1 MKSSCAA
8 CRTRL
13 GGELGIE
20 GFMELNENA
29 APRAASCSPGEA
41 LAGTPHEAIDGFWR
55 ESGELYRDIAASF
68 GLSESAWDIL
78 YSIYLAGDK
87 GISQRDICEQMCVG
101 KQTVN
106 SSIHK
111 LAREGVV
118 SLSREG
124 RTSLVELTEVGASLA
139 ARAVAPVIAAE
150 EAALADL
157 GEDGQEQALALL
169 RRYTRA
175 LRLRFSEI
183 PGSRVSPTAG
193 KGGC

>member
-1 MKSSCAA
+1 MIS
-8 CRTRL
+8 
-13 GGELGIE
+13 GETS
-20 GFMELNENA
+20 A
-29 APRAASCSPGEA
+29 APSPREE
-41 LAGTPHEAIDGFWR
+41 LAGTPHEARDGFWR
-55 ESGELYRDIAASF
+55 ESRELYRDIAASF

-78 YSIYLAGDK
+78 YAIYLAGDE
-87 GISQRDICEQMCVG
+87 GVSQREICDQMCLE

-118 SLSREG
+118 SLARVG
-124 RTSLVELTEVGASLA
+124 RTSIVKLTEAGASLV

-157 GEDGQEQALALL
+157 GEDGQAQALALL
-169 RRYTRA
+169 RRYTDA
-175 LRLRFSEI
+175 LRLHFSEI
-183 PGSRVSPTAG
+183 PESRVSPTAG

>member
-1 MKSSCAA
+1 
-8 CRTRL
+8 
-13 GGELGIE
+13 
-20 GFMELNENA
+20 MELVED
-29 APRAASCSPGEA
+29 AASHAPARSPREA
-41 LAGTPHEAIDGFWR
+41 LAGTPHEAMDGFWR

-78 YSIYLAGDK
+78 YAVYLAGSD
-87 GISQRDICEQMCVG
+87 GVSQRDICEQMCLG

-111 LAREGVV
+111 LAREGAVA
-118 SLSREG
+118 LSRAG
-124 RTSLVELTEVGASLA
+124 RVSVVKLTEAGESLA
-139 ARAVAPVIAAE
+139 ARAIAPVIAAE

-157 GEDGQEQALALL
+157 GEEGQAQALALL
-169 RRYTRA
+169 RRYTDA

-183 PGSRVSPTAG
+183 PGSRVASSAG

>member
-1 MKSSCAA
+1 MA
-8 CRTRL
+8 
-13 GGELGIE
+13 
-20 GFMELNENA
+20 FDENA
-29 APRAASCSPGEA
+29 ASHTAARSPGEA
-41 LAGTPHEAIDGFWR
+41 LAGTPHEAMDGFWR
-55 ESGELYRDIAASF
+55 ESSELYRDIAASF

-78 YSIYLAGDK
+78 YAIYLAGDK

-124 RTSLVELTEVGASLA
+124 RASVVKLTETGAALA

-150 EAALADL
+150 QAALADL
-157 GEDGQEQALALL
+157 GEDGQAQALALL
-169 RRYTRA
+169 RRYTDA

-183 PGSRVSPTAG
+183 PGSRVAPAAG

>member
-1 MKSSCAA
+1 
-8 CRTRL
+8 
-13 GGELGIE
+13 
-20 GFMELNENA
+20 MELNENA

-41 LAGTPHEAIDGFWR
+41 LAGTPHEAMDGFWR

-124 RTSLVELTEVGASLA
+124 RVSVVKLTETGASLA
-139 ARAVAPVIAAE
+139 ARAVVPVIAAE
-150 EAALADL
+150 QAALADL
-157 GEDGQEQALALL
+157 GEEGQAQALALL

-183 PGSRVSPTAG
+183 PGSRVSPAAE